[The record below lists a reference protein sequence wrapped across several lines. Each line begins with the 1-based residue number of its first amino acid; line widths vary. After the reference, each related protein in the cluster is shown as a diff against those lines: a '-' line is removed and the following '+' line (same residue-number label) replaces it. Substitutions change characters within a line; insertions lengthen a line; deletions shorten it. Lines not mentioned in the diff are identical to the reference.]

1 MIYKISIIIFIYII
15 FYLLNKH
22 LNKYENFLNIYQ
34 YLNDNFKKNIKENK
48 KDFNINKNFHNFH
61 DLFLKNIYMT
71 YSVRKNKYIFYLFN
85 YEKKLYMKCDIKKD
99 KNNFDITDVNNKTL
113 GKLINH
119 HHNIY
124 KIDLNNLYKKE
135 FIYVIQNNYQQIKI
149 YNQFDYDIYY
159 LKKYEDNNNKKFK
172 MFLFDQEIGYIN
184 KDEKSFKFF
193 IKDKYLKEVNLFSYA
208 LIIFIINN
216 QI

>member
-1 MIYKISIIIFIYII
+1 
-15 FYLLNKH
+15 
-22 LNKYENFLNIYQ
+22 
-34 YLNDNFKKNIKENK
+34 
-48 KDFNINKNFHNFH
+48 
-61 DLFLKNIYMT
+61 MT
-71 YSVRKNKYIFYLFN
+71 YSVKNNKYIFYLFN

-99 KNNFDITDVNNKTL
+99 KNNFDISDVNNKVL

-159 LKKYEDNNNKKFK
+159 LKKYNEDNNKKFK

-208 LIIFIINN
+208 LIIFITNN

>member
-1 MIYKISIIIFIYII
+1 MIYKILIIIFIYII

-71 YSVRKNKYIFYLFN
+71 YSLKNNKYIFYLFN
-85 YEKKLYMKCDIKKD
+85 YEKKLYMKCNIEKD
-99 KNNFDITDVNNKTL
+99 KNNFDIIDVNNKVL

-149 YNQFDYDIYY
+149 YNQFDYNIYY
-159 LKKYEDNNNKKFK
+159 LKKYNEDNNKKFK
-172 MFLFDQEIGYIN
+172 MYLFDQEIGYIN

-193 IKDKYLKEVNLFSYA
+193 IKDKHLKDVNLFSYA
-208 LIIFIINN
+208 LIIFITNN

>member
-1 MIYKISIIIFIYII
+1 MIYKILIIIFIYII

-99 KNNFDITDVNNKTL
+99 KNNFDISDVNNKVL

-208 LIIFIINN
+208 LIIFITNN